1 MRSYPSLIPFLLRLA
16 GFITVLFLLLI
27 GVTTIVGSTIRGTT
41 ISLILAKPTLSPQ
54 GYGLLHLMDIR
65 VSLTKQIVDMPI
77 SCCPVWSPDGTRI
90 AFRGENGQP
99 MIWNMSDGTTHILRG
114 QDFNLSHLS
123 WSPDSREIIFSV
135 LDGASGK
142 YTLYRANADG
152 SELTPFVSLLET
164 DFYGDIY
171 QADWSPD
178 GRYIVFSARGGT
190 IYRLYRVNTDGTKLR
205 QLKTDSGYNFAPNIA
220 PDGQQIAF
228 MSGEPDD
235 TNLYM
240 MDISGNDRR
249 QLTFSEDNEKLA
261 IWSPDGRQLLL
272 RTEVNGGAMP
282 VIDLINADGSGQRR
296 VYDTFTSFDDAPS
309 WSPDGTH
316 ILYEVQYYT
325 VSSNGKGAALY
336 IMDADGSNR
345 RLLLEDSLVLSLESS
360 WQPHP

>member
-41 ISLILAKPTLSPQ
+41 ISLMLADPDSLSPVNT
-54 GYGLLHLMDIR
+54 LLYVMDIR
-65 VSLTKQIVDMPI
+65 IGLTKQIVDVPV
-77 SCCPVWSPDGTRI
+77 SCCPVWSPDGTKI

-99 MIWNMSDGTTHILRG
+99 MIWNMDDGTTHILRG
-114 QDFNLSHLS
+114 QDFNLSRLN
-123 WSPDSREIIFSV
+123 WSPDSQEVVFSV
-135 LDGASGK
+135 RDGASGK
-142 YTLYRANADG
+142 YTLYRATADG
-152 SELTPFVSLLET
+152 SAVTQFVSLLDT

-171 QADWSPD
+171 QADWSAD

-190 IYRLYRVNTDGTKLR
+190 IYRLYRVNADGTKLR
-205 QLKTDSGYNFAPNIA
+205 QLKTDSGYNFAPNVA
-220 PDGQQIAF
+220 PNGQQIAF
-228 MSGEPDD
+228 LSGETED

-240 MDISGNDRR
+240 MDISGNNIR

-296 VYDTFTSFDDAPS
+296 LYDTFTSFEAAPS
-309 WSPDGTH
+309 WSPDESH

-336 IMDADGSNR
+336 IMDTDGSNR
-345 RLLLEDSLVLSLESS
+345 RLLLEDSLVLSLEAS
-360 WQPHP
+360 WQPQP

>member
-1 MRSYPSLIPFLLRLA
+1 MRSYTSIIPFLLRLA
-16 GFITVLFLLLI
+16 TLLTLFCLLLN
-27 GVTTIVGSTIRGTT
+27 GLAVVVGSAIRGTT
-41 ISLILAKPTLSPQ
+41 ISLMLADPNSLSPVNT
-54 GYGLLHLMDIR
+54 LLYVMDIR
-65 VSLTKQIVDMPI
+65 VGLTQQIVDVPV
-77 SCCPVWSPDGTRI
+77 SCCPVWSPDGTHI

-99 MIWNMSDGTTHILRG
+99 ITWDIRDGATHILRG
-114 QDFNLSHLS
+114 QDFNLTDIS
-123 WSPDSREIIFSV
+123 WSPDSQETVFSV
-135 LDGASGK
+135 RDGASGK

-152 SELTPFVSLLET
+152 SALTELVSLLDT

-190 IYRLYRVNTDGTKLR
+190 IYRLYRVNADGTKLR
-205 QLKTDSGYNFAPNIA
+205 QLKTDSDYNFAPNIA

-228 MSGEPDD
+228 LSGEPDD

-240 MDISGNDRR
+240 MDISGNDIR

-261 IWSPDGRQLLL
+261 IWSPDGSQLLL

-296 VYDTFTSFDDAPS
+296 LYDTFTSFDAAPS
-309 WSPDGTH
+309 WSPDGAR

-325 VSSNGKGAALY
+325 VSNNGKGAALY
-336 IMDADGSNR
+336 IMDADGNNR
-345 RLLLEDSLVLSLESS
+345 RLLLEDSLVLSLEAS
-360 WQPHP
+360 WQPQP